1 MKSNAVCLVSF
12 AALLIL
18 VAGCATTTSPAA
30 RTLPPPSAIPA
41 SLQVPATQV
50 LLLRAPAVG
59 VQIYEC
65 QASAE
70 DSKKYDWVFK
80 APEAQLFDH
89 SGKAIIKHFAG
100 PTWEHADGSAV
111 VGEVTAKE
119 TGPDPLAIPW
129 LLLSAKS
136 TSGHGILSRVQ
147 FIQRIHTV
155 GGKAPAGGC
164 GVALMGSEVRMQY
177 SADYLF
183 YGPKA

>member
-1 MKSNAVCLVSF
+1 MKPISASLVSC

-18 VAGCATTTSPAA
+18 VAGCTTTTSPPMRAA
-30 RTLPPPSAIPA
+30 PPPAAVPA

-65 QASAE
+65 QVSPE

-80 APEAQLFDH
+80 APDAQLFNA

-100 PTWEHADGSAV
+100 PTWEHTDGSAV
-111 VGEVTAKE
+111 VGEVTAKD
-119 TGPDPLAIPW
+119 TGPDSLAIPW

-183 YGPKA
+183 YGPKS